1 MKVRARIATR
11 TSTPLWALAVAL
23 SAISLLLILP
33 R

>member
-1 MKVRARIATR
+1 MKARARTASR
-11 TSTPLWALAVAL
+11 ASMPVWALAVAL